1 VQYQPNAGVVNT
13 LGVPQARQLMKDTL
27 GRAVSPRIMEAD
39 VTDDFVL
46 YRYQEQIRGAFGIPV
61 ATMPGFVENRIALL
75 NVGRVEVFSNNLVFV
90 RTSGD
95 VLLGQ
100 VLFGNEQDAKT
111 FADLL
116 ISFRDLRARSA
127 R

>member
-1 VQYQPNAGVVNT
+1 
-13 LGVPQARQLMKDTL
+13 M
-27 GRAVSPRIMEAD
+27 RAISPRIMEAD

-46 YRYQEQIRGAFGIPV
+46 YRYQEHIRGAFGIPV
-61 ATMPGFVENRIALL
+61 ATMPGLVENRVAFL
-75 NVGRVEVFSNNLVFV
+75 NVGRVKVLPNNLVFV

-95 VLLGQ
+95 ILIAQ
-100 VLFGNEQDAKT
+100 VIFGNEQDAKMC
-111 FADLL
+111 ADCM